1 MTGTLTPVDVV
12 STAQEA
18 VITWVLEKVFTAV
31 INFLY
36 SIVTVLL
43 NFFTEPLVL
52 GALVTIGIVYGAW
65 RMLKR
70 KGTSL

>member
-1 MTGTLTPVDVV
+1 MSGTLTPTNVV
-12 STAQEA
+12 SVAQESI
-18 VITWVLEKVFTAV
+18 ITQVLEKVFTAV
-31 INFLY
+31 VNFLF

-52 GALVTIGIVYGAW
+52 GALVTIGIIYGAW

>member
-52 GALVTIGIVYGAW
+52 GALVTIGIIYGAW